1 MSKEKKEDYYAVLGV
16 SKSADEAEVR
26 VSSEFQ
32 VSPRFSISDFSL
44 FCSQIKKAFRKLALL
59 YHPDKVQKKG
69 ADAKE
74 VEAANAKFKS
84 IAEAYEVLSDADKR
98 AVYDKYGH
106 QGLQNGPPEDAQSDP
121 RFAHF
126 FGGAGGGG
134 GGGAGAAPRFH
145 FTASRPEDIFA
156 QFFGQG
162 GFPQTDSDDDDA
174 AHGMG
179 GMPFGGM
186 FGGGG
191 MPGMSMG
198 GMPGG
203 MGMGMGGGRGARS
216 SGKPKMVVS
225 EVSCTLE
232 ELATGVLKK
241 LKVTARAFDEQ
252 RQPIQ
257 RSSVIELDIKPGF
270 QAGTKLTFN
279 NRGDQL
285 QPGGPA
291 GDLQF
296 VIAEKPHQWFKRQGA
311 DIIYEATVSLKAA
324 LTGCKITLKDL
335 YGEEVTLTTDTPVQP
350 GSERRIVGHGL
361 PNRMAGGKKGDLVVR
376 FTVRFPTSIPDDK
389 VAALKNALTGL

>member
-26 VSSEFQ
+26 VSRPR
-32 VSPRFSISDFSL
+32 VSPRFSIFRL
-44 FCSQIKKAFRKLALL
+44 FTFVLQIKKAFRKLALL

-106 QGLQNGPPEDAQSDP
+106 QGLQNGPPDDAQSDP

-126 FGGAGGGG
+126 FGGGGAGGGAG
-134 GGGAGAAPRFH
+134 GGGAGGAGAPRFH

-162 GFPQTDSDDDDA
+162 GFPQTDSDDDDG

-191 MPGMSMG
+191 MPGM
-198 GMPGG
+198 
-203 MGMGMGGGRGARS
+203 GMGMGGGRGARS
-216 SGKPKMVVS
+216 SGKPKVVVS
-225 EVSCTLE
+225 EVACTLE

-241 LKVTARAFDEQ
+241 LKVTARAFDES

-311 DIIYEATVSLKAA
+311 DIVYEATVSLKAA

-361 PNRMAGGKKGDLVVR
+361 PNRKAGGKKGDLVVR

-389 VAALKNALTGL
+389 LAALKTALTGL